1 MLSTVLRESFTS
13 EQFARIPEPDLVMD
27 SEEAVSAFA
36 RASQPGGVLSGV
48 YAFLAEQACKMIR
61 PGDRVLDL
69 GCGPASLLA
78 TIARRCPDA
87 DFLGVDLSEGM
98 IHRGR
103 EQLESLAVEN
113 VELRIEDMTRLRSI
127 DPGTVDVVLSSM
139 AIHHLPGIGHLQR
152 FFEATERVAAP
163 DARIFL
169 ADFGRVRSLKSVEYL
184 VRRAIPRDEPVLE
197 HDYRASLRAAFS
209 QEEMQE
215 AMPASLRRRL
225 GTYATI
231 FSPVM
236 VVLMTPFPASPRGG
250 KSPSEG
256 SGAGLPWSRLAD
268 LWQLRLLLR
277 LGGMPA
283 R

>member
-13 EQFARIPEPDLVMD
+13 EQFARIPEGDLVMD
-27 SEEAVSAFA
+27 SEEAVSAFV

-78 TIARRCPDA
+78 TIARRCPEA
-87 DFLGVDLSEGM
+87 EFLGIDLSGGM
-98 IHRGR
+98 VSRGK
-103 EQLESLAVEN
+103 EALEALGVEN
-113 VELRIEDMTRLRSI
+113 LELRIEDMTQLASI
-127 DPGTVDVVLSSM
+127 DSGTVDVVLSSM
-139 AIHHLPGIGHLQR
+139 AIHHLPGLGHLQLL
-152 FFEATERVAAP
+152 FEAAERVATP
-163 DARIFL
+163 EARFFL

-209 QEEMQE
+209 REEMQE
-215 AMPASLRRRL
+215 AMSSSLRRRL
-225 GTYATI
+225 GVYATV

-236 VVLMTPFPASPRGG
+236 VVLMTPYPPLPRRVV
-250 KSPSEG
+250 KPSSV
-256 SGAGLPWSRLAD
+256 SGPSLPWSRLAD

-277 LGGMPA
+277 LGGMPS